1 MLTIIRSQ
9 FLRIAIN
16 MNIEDYRNYC
26 MAKKEVTEH
35 FPFDN
40 DTLVFKV
47 CNKMFALASLKRWEE
62 GNAFIN
68 LKCDPEYAQ
77 ELRAEYDAIQPGYH
91 MHKQQWNSVY
101 IHTGELSQKLI
112 TELID
117 HSYDMVVK
125 GLPKKLQAKL
135 Q

>member
-1 MLTIIRSQ
+1 
-9 FLRIAIN
+9 

-26 MAKKEVTEH
+26 MNKKAVTEH

-47 CNKMFALASLKRWEE
+47 LGKMFALVSLKKWEAGE
-62 GNAFIN
+62 AFIN

-77 ELRAEYDAIQPGYH
+77 ELRAEYDSIKPGYH

-101 IHTGELSQKLI
+101 VHTGELQTTLI
-112 TELID
+112 LKLID

-125 GLPKKLQAKL
+125 GMSKKMRQELE
-135 Q
+135 

>member
-1 MLTIIRSQ
+1 
-9 FLRIAIN
+9 
-16 MNIEDYRNYC
+16 MNIEQFRDYC
-26 MAKKEVTEH
+26 MGKKEVTEH

-77 ELRAEYDAIQPGYH
+77 ELRADYDSIKPGYH
-91 MHKQQWNSVY
+91 MHQQQWNSVY
-101 IHTGELSQKLI
+101 VHTGELSPKLI
-112 TELID
+112 ASLID
-117 HSYDMVVK
+117 HLYEMVIK
-125 GLPKKLQAKL
+125 GLPKKDRLRL
-135 Q
+135 E